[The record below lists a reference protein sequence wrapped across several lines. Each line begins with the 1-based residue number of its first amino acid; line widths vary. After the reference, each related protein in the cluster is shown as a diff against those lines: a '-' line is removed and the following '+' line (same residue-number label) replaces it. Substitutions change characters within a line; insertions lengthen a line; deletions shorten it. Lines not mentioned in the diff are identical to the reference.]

1 MIKYL
6 QILPETLVVI
16 IVCFGFLSMLALV
29 WAVIYRLV
37 KYGIKIKAGNIE
49 IDASEDKAEI
59 NQKP

>member
-6 QILPETLVVI
+6 QILPETLAII

-49 IDASEDKAEI
+49 IDASEEI
-59 NQKP
+59 KE

>member
-6 QILPETLVVI
+6 QILPETLVII

-49 IDASEDKAEI
+49 IDASEEI
-59 NQKP
+59 KEEAL